1 MDEDELDEID
11 DGTAAAGTADATLC
25 CGIEV
30 CRIRFSMKDS
40 AVAFPTVEEEE
51 DISVFSSEVDN
62 GPIDEMCELQE
73 KSICNL
79 KKKKSFKKK
88 IFRLFRY
95 TKYHSIFYR
104 VSQQVPDER
113 YSKKSLLI
121 TKYEKNRK
129 GLFRFKLSILITA
142 V

>member
-1 MDEDELDEID
+1 MEAAEFEVMVACERPVAWNPKFLTSALLRLGSKWWWKFEADDDELDEDELDEID
-11 DGTAAAGTADATLC
+11 DGTAAADAADATLC

-62 GPIDEMCELQE
+62 GPIDEMCELQG

-79 KKKKSFKKK
+79 KKKHRFKKT
-88 IFRLFRY
+88 FW
-95 TKYHSIFYR
+95 
-104 VSQQVPDER
+104 
-113 YSKKSLLI
+113 
-121 TKYEKNRK
+121 
-129 GLFRFKLSILITA
+129 ILQ
-142 V
+142 